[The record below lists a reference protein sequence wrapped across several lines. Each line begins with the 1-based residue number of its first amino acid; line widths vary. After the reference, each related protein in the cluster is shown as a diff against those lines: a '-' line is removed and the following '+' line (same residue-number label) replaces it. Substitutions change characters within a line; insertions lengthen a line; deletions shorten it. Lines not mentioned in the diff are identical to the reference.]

1 MVHLRCIAK
10 EYSIG
15 SFAKQ
20 IYHTVQLIIKQL
32 AKVGMNK
39 TTAEKYHRK
48 YKGSVKRI
56 MKNRPSFSLALT
68 NYRLLTE
75 NPVKAEFNGLTV
87 FQSGLTQFS
96 NVKLRSFQSKRKGE

>member
-1 MVHLRCIAK
+1 MFPLVHLRCIAK

-20 IYHTVQLIIKQL
+20 IYQTVQLIIKQL

-39 TTAEKYHRK
+39 TTAEKYYRK

-56 MKNRPSFSLALT
+56 MKKSPLFFLGVDQL
-68 NYRLLTE
+68 
-75 NPVKAEFNGLTV
+75 
-87 FQSGLTQFS
+87 
-96 NVKLRSFQSKRKGE
+96 

>member
-1 MVHLRCIAK
+1 MFPLVHLRCIAK

-56 MKNRPSFSLALT
+56 MKKIISFFLGADQVYFT
-68 NYRLLTE
+68 YG
-75 NPVKAEFNGLTV
+75 NPVKAEFYGL
-87 FQSGLTQFS
+87 SA
-96 NVKLRSFQSKRKGE
+96 RP

>member
-1 MVHLRCIAK
+1 MFPLVHLRCIAK

-20 IYHTVQLIIKQL
+20 IYTRVQLIIIQL
-32 AKVGMNK
+32 GKVGMNK

-56 MKNRPSFSLALT
+56 MKKSPLFFLGVDQL
-68 NYRLLTE
+68 
-75 NPVKAEFNGLTV
+75 
-87 FQSGLTQFS
+87 
-96 NVKLRSFQSKRKGE
+96 

>member
-1 MVHLRCIAK
+1 MFPLVHLRCIAK

-39 TTAEKYHRK
+39 TTAEN
-48 YKGSVKRI
+48 I
-56 MKNRPSFSLALT
+56 
-68 NYRLLTE
+68 TE
-75 NPVKAEFNGLTV
+75 NTKVV
-87 FQSGLTQFS
+87 
-96 NVKLRSFQSKRKGE
+96 